1 MKSRVPL
8 QGQEL
13 EDYLQKK
20 RAEEEK
26 AAAEEAA
33 LQRTQLMLEAD
44 EDDDSESDD
53 DDDSDDE
60 NTVEQT
66 LNGDAMDV
74 SGDGDAPFA
83 EPGGA
88 TSRRRKRAVADFGDW
103 DFETEDGGTKQI
115 ISFDIYLKGNV
126 SKQPSFFKS
135 EGGQQPRF
143 RMFPYIERKRRV
155 DEYGEVVDVGMWLQ
169 KGKKLEEE
177 AESEE
182 AKEARLR
189 KAAED
194 EAKVRCNVIRFKATD
209 LP

>member
-1 MKSRVPL
+1 MKSKVPL

-13 EDYLQKK
+13 EDFLQKK

-44 EDDDSESDD
+44 EDDDSESDE
-53 DDDSDDE
+53 SDDE
-60 NTVEQT
+60 NAVEQS
-66 LNGDAMDV
+66 LNGNAMDL
-74 SGDGDAPFA
+74 SGDGDVPFA
-83 EPGGA
+83 EPGVG
-88 TSRRRKRAVADFGDW
+88 TGRRRKRAAADYGDW

-135 EGGQQPRF
+135 DGGQQPRF

-182 AKEARLR
+182 AKDARLK
-189 KAAED
+189 KAAEE
-194 EAKVRCNVIRFKATD
+194 EAKVCSKHTDTRIRLTYI
-209 LP
+209 